1 MPETDFAV
9 NKYNLTS
16 AQGNF
21 SASAVI
27 NIKSMKKNFLLFAFV
42 FFGFFLFVSST
53 YAQKTVEP
61 QIQRDPVLEADSKHN
76 LDVSWQY
83 FKLKKAYKAVKLRLD
98 ETVAAN
104 PNFSKMDEVLYLL
117 GMSNYYLSEGK
128 GKQTI
133 VAKTDDEKATYDP
146 ANLRSEAD
154 SQLSEL
160 VEKYPNSKYKDDA
173 EKTLKLIKAKK

>member
-1 MPETDFAV
+1 
-9 NKYNLTS
+9 
-16 AQGNF
+16 
-21 SASAVI
+21 
-27 NIKSMKKNFLLFAFV
+27 MKKI
-42 FFGFFLFVSST
+42 FLFCTFLFLGIFIFNNPVF
-53 YAQKTVEP
+53 AQKTVEP
-61 QIQRDPVLEADSKHN
+61 QIQRDPVLEADSLHN

-98 ETVAAN
+98 ETIAAN

-117 GMSNYYLSEGK
+117 GMSNYYLSMGK

-146 ANLRSEAD
+146 ANLRSEAT

-160 VEKYPNSKYKDDA
+160 VEKYPNSKYKTDA
-173 EKTLKLIKAKK
+173 EKTLKLIKEKK

>member
-1 MPETDFAV
+1 
-9 NKYNLTS
+9 
-16 AQGNF
+16 
-21 SASAVI
+21 
-27 NIKSMKKNFLLFAFV
+27 MKKNFLLFAFAL
-42 FFGFFLFVSST
+42 FGIFIFGNSI

-104 PNFSKMDEVLYLL
+104 PNFSKIDEVLYLL

-128 GKQTI
+128 GSQQI
-133 VAKTDDEKATYDP
+133 VAKTDDEKATYAP
-146 ANLRSEAD
+146 ENLRSEAA
-154 SQLSEL
+154 SQLTEL
-160 VEKYPNSKYKDDA
+160 VEKYPNSKYKGDA
-173 EKTLKLIKAKK
+173 EKTLKLIKDKK

>member
-1 MPETDFAV
+1 
-9 NKYNLTS
+9 
-16 AQGNF
+16 
-21 SASAVI
+21 
-27 NIKSMKKNFLLFAFV
+27 MKKNFLLFAFA
-42 FFGFFLFVSST
+42 FLGIFLFGNSI

-61 QIQRDPVLEADSKHN
+61 QIQRDPVLEADSLHN

-104 PNFSKMDEVLYLL
+104 PTFSKMDEVLYLL

-128 GKQTI
+128 GKQAI
-133 VAKTDDEKATYDP
+133 VAKTDDEKATYAP
-146 ANLRSEAD
+146 ENLRNEAS

-160 VEKYPNSKYKDDA
+160 VEKYPKSKYKSDA
-173 EKTLKLIKAKK
+173 EKTLKLIKDKK